1 MKTRTTK
8 LSILSFLS
16 LGAVIYAQKNYDGKV
31 GINNTA
37 PHATLE
43 ITGKSANTSTTLEG
57 IIIPNVSKNKALQM
71 TLNTEPAPTIKEST
85 LIYVNDLNDY
95 TGTDEKVESI
105 VLKGYYF
112 WDGKKWVSPGG
123 GAFVRNI
130 RRDNRAEVVVDE
142 DEKGVAVTSP
152 DYFIHFTGTP
162 TKVTLPAVSTN
173 KGRTVC
179 LYNSGSKTVV
189 ISPQTIGAVQSVQ
202 AGQIACFISDGI
214 EWINSNGY

>member
-16 LGAVIYAQKNYDGKV
+16 LGAVIYGQKNYDGKV

-43 ITGKSANTSTTLEG
+43 ITGKSTNASTTLEG

-71 TLNTEPAPTIKEST
+71 TLNTDFTIKEST
-85 LIYVNDLNDY
+85 LIYVSDLSDY

-130 RRDNRAEVVVDE
+130 RRDNRAVIIVDT
-142 DEKGVAVTSP
+142 DELGQSVKTP
-152 DYFIHFTGTP
+152 DYFIHMTGTP
-162 TKVTLPAVSTN
+162 TAIKMPAVAAN
-173 KGRTVC
+173 IGRTVC
-179 LYNSGSKTVV
+179 FYNPGTENAA
-189 ISPQTIGAVQSVQ
+189 ITPQPLGAVQSVQ
-202 AGQIACFISDGI
+202 PSQVACFISDGI
-214 EWINSNGY
+214 DWISSSGY